1 MYGRRQL
8 PTGNRPKR
16 TALISRELAHYKVD
30 IVDLGESLFSE
41 QGQSKVGAGYTF
53 WSACTKAEQRDAN
66 VVLAIRSYCLLNL
79 SGHCHDFSYQLAQH
93 LEDLQALHDNF
104 TVETVVATV
113 EGYRLRSAEVLGR
126 TCCQHQDWFDEDDA
140 DIIRQRLREMQDA
153 GMVCKTEE
161 IQCHTD
167 RNDMKNFYVTIKEF
181 YDLRAKE
188 TAPLLG
194 SERTTFLTE
203 KSQMLKG

>member
-1 MYGRRQL
+1 
-8 PTGNRPKR
+8 
-16 TALISRELAHYKVD
+16 
-30 IVDLGESLFSE
+30 
-41 QGQSKVGAGYTF
+41 
-53 WSACTKAEQRDAN
+53 
-66 VVLAIRSYCLLNL
+66 
-79 SGHCHDFSYQLAQH
+79 LAQH

-113 EGYRLRSAEVLGR
+113 EGYPLRSAEVLGR
-126 TCCQHQDWFDEDDA
+126 TRCQHQDWFDEDDA
-140 DIIRQRLREMQDA
+140 DISNLRAKKIRQRLREMQDA

-161 IQCHTD
+161 IQFHTD